1 MSRYHVNLPAPKM
14 PENAMLNFDGLNKA
28 IDFYHRRNDNAMDRA
43 ERAEDRKYQRDQ
55 NAMAFNYKQ
64 QRDAIGDQRYADETA
79 HDRRRQSVIDAR
91 AGQEH
96 GWKSE
101 DRARD
106 LDRKRAT
113 TAAGLFQNYIDNDP
127 DPASRAAK
135 TAKFV
140 NGRPDLAAFLQQHGV
155 DTQDP
160 ESVRAFVYAQ
170 AQEFQ
175 DPLERRKAETGIRKT
190 EAEIGKLGRDA
201 AGVGKEPASVQEYR
215 FDMQQR
221 QAAGEPLVSYGE
233 WSKERKSPLVSI
245 GGESEYFKTRGKTLA
260 ENYDAMQTQGR
271 EATERIAQLRQI
283 DTLLSDPSVYTGT
296 GAPSILALKRAG
308 KTLLGLD
315 FEGVGEAEAARRV
328 STEMAL
334 SLRTN
339 LPGPLSNADREFL
352 MNIPPNIGDS
362 AAGRKLLVELM
373 TAREQRRMEVA
384 QLARQYRQMHGRL
397 DEGWED
403 VLAQYSED
411 NPMFAPEVMERA
423 QAAART
429 APQPSPAAGTG
440 TPITSDAEYDALPSG
455 SLYRGP
461 DGVPR
466 RKP

>member
-1 MSRYHVNLPAPKM
+1 MSRYHVNLPAPQM
-14 PENAMLNFDGLNKA
+14 PANAMLDTSGLNKA
-28 IDFYHRRNDNAMDRA
+28 IDAIHKRNENAMARD
-43 ERAEDRKYQRDQ
+43 ERAEARKYEREQ
-55 NAMAFNYKQ
+55 NAMAFGYKQ
-64 QRDAIGDQRYADETA
+64 QRDTIADQHRDKVFSADQE
-79 HDRRRQSVIDAR
+79 HRAR
-91 AGQEH
+91 THSLQLDQQRVASEQH
-96 GWKSE
+96 GWKAE
-101 DRARD
+101 DRKKD
-106 LDRKRAT
+106 LDRQRAT
-113 TAAGLFQNYIDNDP
+113 AAAGIFQNYIDSDP
-127 DPASRAAK
+127 DPAGRSAK
-135 TAKFV
+135 TQKFV
-140 NGRPDLAAFLQQHGV
+140 NARPDLAGFLQQHGV
-155 DTQDP
+155 NVEDP
-160 ESVRAFVYAQ
+160 DSVRDFVYAQ
-170 AQEFQ
+170 AREFQ
-175 DPLERRKAETGIRKT
+175 DPLDRDHKQAQTEKLRRE
-190 EAEIGKLGRDA
+190 A
-201 AGVGKEPASVQEYR
+201 AGAGKEPASVQEYR

-221 QAAGEPLVSYGE
+221 QAAGEPILPYGE

-245 GGESEYFKTRGKTLA
+245 GGENEYLKTRGKTLA
-260 ENYDAMQTQGR
+260 ENYEAMQTQGR
-271 EATERIAQLRQI
+271 EATERISQLRQI

-403 VLAQYSED
+403 VLAQFSED
-411 NPMFAPEVMERA
+411 NPMFSSEMIERA
-423 QAAART
+423 QTAARAT
-429 APQPSPAAGTG
+429 PQPSPAAGTG
-440 TPITSDAEYDALPSG
+440 TPIASDTEYDALPSG